1 VNQGPRVLSSNGDI
15 NMIWKKNRLQV
26 TCPDDTDPD
35 SHFAIAS
42 MPGSISI
49 AAIIISI
56 ALAVEFL
63 WIMGWSRI
71 LMRGP
76 QSS

>member
-1 VNQGPRVLSSNGDI
+1 
-15 NMIWKKNRLQV
+15 
-26 TCPDDTDPD
+26 
-35 SHFAIAS
+35 